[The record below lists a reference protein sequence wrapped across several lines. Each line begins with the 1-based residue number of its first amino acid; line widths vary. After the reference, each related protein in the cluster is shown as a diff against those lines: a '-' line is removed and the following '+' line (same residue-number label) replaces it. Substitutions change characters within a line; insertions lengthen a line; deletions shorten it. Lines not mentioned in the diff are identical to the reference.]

1 MKLFKTDIKT
11 VLYASAAI
19 LVLLLILSYFV
30 FGYNL
35 EKHVIKTYLPEA
47 KTDAVSISRSQAFK
61 DLMTVN
67 MLFVLISIIIFIL
80 SFIFPLVAYILFI
93 KRPFF
98 QLRLGFQKVKEGDFD
113 TRLTVKGFNEVASL
127 FDNFNEMVKACRKK
141 ISIKHYVSG
150 STEQMVEVLRTGEI
164 TIQPRRKLVT
174 VFFSDVRGFTTYAE
188 EMDPLMVINTL
199 NEIFCIQVQCINK
212 NSGDIDKFIGDEI
225 MVQFPS
231 PSCAFKCAL
240 EIQQK
245 IASFNKKRKETLQVG
260 IGINYGV
267 AVVGAVGSG
276 EKYDFT
282 MIGNTVNVGRR
293 LCSAAEP
300 GSIVVSESA
309 YEKLKTKRPFTEI
322 DIKVK
327 GISKKVT
334 AFVFND
340 GE

>member
-1 MKLFKTDIKT
+1 MKK
-11 VLYASAAI
+11 VLYFSAAI
-19 LVLLLILSYFV
+19 LVLLIISSYFI
-30 FGYNL
+30 FGYYL
-35 EKHVIKTYLPEA
+35 EKHIIKQYLPEA
-47 KTDAVSISRSQAFK
+47 KSDAVSISRSKALK
-61 DLMTVN
+61 DLMNTN
-67 MLFVLISIIIFIL
+67 MLFVLVSIIIFIL
-80 SFIFPLVAYILFI
+80 SFLFPIITYIIFI

-98 QLRLGFQKVKEGDFD
+98 HLKLGFQKVKEGDFD
-113 TRLTVKGFNEVASL
+113 TRLPVKGFNEVASL
-127 FDNFNEMVKACRKK
+127 FDNFNNMVKACRKK

-174 VFFSDVRGFTTYAE
+174 VLFSDVRGFTTYAE
-188 EMDPLMVINTL
+188 QNDPLMVINTI
-199 NEIFCIQVQCINK
+199 NEIFGIQVQCINK

-240 EIQQK
+240 EIQNK
-245 IASFNKKRKETLQVG
+245 ISSFNKKRKDVLKVG

-282 MIGNTVNVGRR
+282 MIGNTVNMGRR

-300 GSIVVSESA
+300 GTIVVSESA
-309 YEKLKTKRPFTEI
+309 YEKLKTKRSFRET

-334 AFVFND
+334 AYIFEDVS
-340 GE
+340 